1 MMSCFPHLNWHW
13 LVWVAPA
20 PLLIALVAERR
31 LGRAFLLGYLSG
43 AVFLGGNCYWF
54 VGVMEVYGRMQA
66 ALAAGALLLFTIIF
80 AVFFGVFGLVEGYVA
95 RRSVLAALLLSPL
108 VWVSMEVARTYLI
121 TGFPWDLLGYAV
133 QASGLEQ
140 AASFTAVYGLSF
152 LAVATSALASWA
164 LLNRRRRQAWLMLAI
179 WAGLLIA
186 GDFLMAPPPVPPGR
200 HSALLVQPNVP
211 LDESALEAWVP
222 SRDPKPLQA
231 LVALTLDASLRRQAR
246 QAGQPAQAGRGGQ
259 GGAGHDESA
268 SPALIVWAENPAPF
282 YFERDPVF
290 RGAAEDMARRSRAY
304 VVLNTVTFEGQ
315 AHPRPRNTAV
325 LLDPE
330 GRAVFQ
336 YDKIHLV
343 PFGEYVPWWAFPG
356 KVGKITSEVGD
367 FVPGSAY
374 RVASTPEGK
383 IGIFICYES
392 IFPQLVRRLVR
403 AGAGVLVNISNDAWY
418 GDSPAA
424 WQHFEMARVRAIEN
438 GRYLLRATN
447 DGITAVIDPYG
458 RVIAQIPRHRR
469 EVLTA
474 RFDFETRATF
484 YTAHGDL
491 FAWLCVLISAGVLA
505 REVVARRRN
514 LEVRS

>member
-1 MMSCFPHLNWHW
+1 MVGCFPHLNWHW

-20 PLLIALVAERR
+20 PLLVALVAERR
-31 LGRAFLLGYLSG
+31 LDRAFLLGYLSG
-43 AVFLGGNCYWF
+43 AVFLAGNCYWF

-66 ALAAGALLLFTIIF
+66 ALAAGVLLLFTIIF

-95 RRSVLAALLLSPL
+95 RRSVFAALLLSPL

-133 QASGLEQ
+133 QAGGLRQ

-164 LLNRRRRQAWLMLAI
+164 LLNWRRRRAWLAMAI
-179 WAGLLIA
+179 WAGLLVA
-186 GDFLMAPPPVPPGR
+186 GDFLMAPPPAPPGR

-211 LDESALEAWVP
+211 LDESALDAWAP

-231 LVALTLDASLRRQAR
+231 LVALTLDACLT
-246 QAGQPAQAGRGGQ
+246 GLPAQAGRGGQ
-259 GGAGHDESA
+259 GGAGLDESA

-315 AHPRPRNTAV
+315 THPRPRNTAV

-330 GRAVFQ
+330 GRAAFQ

-374 RVASTPEGK
+374 PVASTPEGK
-383 IGIFICYES
+383 IGVFICYES

-447 DGITAVIDPYG
+447 DGITAVVDPYG
-458 RVIAQIPRHRR
+458 RVIAELPRHRR
-469 EVLTA
+469 EVLTG
-474 RFDFETRATF
+474 RFDFEARETF
-484 YTAHGDL
+484 YTAYGDL
-491 FAWLCVLISAGVLA
+491 FAWLCVAVSAGVLA
-505 REVVARRRN
+505 KEVVARRRN